1 MQDLV
6 RSIRNLHCAVDI
18 RLCETMDSSSTIAQ
32 ERKEQPQHTKGSSG
46 NSGTDSEGSGS
57 ILSKTSTV
65 AAAHQ
70 THPSNAAE
78 DADKGKGEGAVF
90 RDLKRP
96 ASSEACRDSGAVDM
110 HQDIKEHI
118 LRLSRDNKQ
127 LKSALMKSQEEVKK
141 MKSII
146 EMHEIQTKKSTK
158 EDKSQSRYWCD
169 SEHQRFLDALQAR
182 FLLIKNVAP
191 PSCAFL

>member
-1 MQDLV
+1 M
-6 RSIRNLHCAVDI
+6 
-18 RLCETMDSSSTIAQ
+18 ESSSAIAQ

-70 THPSNAAE
+70 THPSSAAE
-78 DADKGKGEGAVF
+78 DADKGKGETVF

-146 EMHEIQTKKSTK
+146 EMHEIQTKKLTK

-182 FLLIKNVAP
+182 SLLIKNVVP
-191 PSCAFL
+191 PSCAFLYGCAL